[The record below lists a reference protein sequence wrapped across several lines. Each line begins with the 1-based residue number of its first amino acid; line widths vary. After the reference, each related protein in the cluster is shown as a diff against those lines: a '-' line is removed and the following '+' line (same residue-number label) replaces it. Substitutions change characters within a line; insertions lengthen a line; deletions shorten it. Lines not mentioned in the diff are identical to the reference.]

1 MPTATNRTTRS
12 SCRRPKTP
20 AKPSW
25 PSSKSA
31 PRSTRAAE
39 KSAHACPPG
48 RAARRFAIK
57 CLSGDTHAT
66 RRAIRA
72 GKDAAPALLFQRK
85 PILASKPPASS
96 AIRTTG
102 TAATPR
108 GDDRQTQ
115 LLQIACRFFARYG
128 YKGTSLRDIAE
139 EAQITKAALYYHFPN
154 KNSLYER
161 IVLEGV
167 RVLVDEVSE
176 ATARATSARDKL
188 RAFMMTTAEI
198 YVRDPDQ
205 WTAGSNAF
213 WVDED
218 SVPRNAAIDLRDRYE
233 KLLRACITQGVES
246 GEFKNVDPA
255 LAGRVVLSVINGLS
269 RWFRPGGRLTIAQV
283 IDQYLDIIL
292 G

>member
-1 MPTATNRTTRS
+1 MPT
-12 SCRRPKTP
+12 KQD
-20 AKPSW
+20 K
-25 PSSKSA
+25 K
-31 PRSTRAAE
+31 
-39 KSAHACPPG
+39 
-48 RAARRFAIK
+48 
-57 CLSGDTHAT
+57 
-66 RRAIRA
+66 
-72 GKDAAPALLFQRK
+72 AAP
-85 PILASKPPASS
+85 
-96 AIRTTG
+96 T
-102 TAATPR
+102 R
-108 GDDRQTQ
+108 GDDRQAQ
-115 LLQIACRFFARYG
+115 LLEIAGRLFAKHG
-128 YKGTSLRDIAE
+128 FKGTSLRDIAE

-161 IVLEGV
+161 IVLEGL
-167 RVLVDEVSE
+167 RVLVDEVKDCY
-176 ATARATSARDKL
+176 AVLGIVHHKL

-233 KLLRACITQGVES
+233 KLLRACITLGVES

-292 G
+292 GGIARDGER

>member
-1 MPTATNRTTRS
+1 M
-12 SCRRPKTP
+12 
-20 AKPSW
+20 
-25 PSSKSA
+25 
-31 PRSTRAAE
+31 
-39 KSAHACPPG
+39 
-48 RAARRFAIK
+48 
-57 CLSGDTHAT
+57 
-66 RRAIRA
+66 
-72 GKDAAPALLFQRK
+72 
-85 PILASKPPASS
+85 ASKPPASS

-161 IVLEGV
+161 IVLEGL

-292 G
+292 GGIARDGER